1 MTASSYCYGSSV
13 RAGSRTGA
21 RNVAPLSPVSPFPDT
36 TPLPSR
42 EFPGSGPW
50 LSRGYKRRF
59 LAGEGGRRRSR
70 RRVRPEV
77 RLTCARHVRRA
88 PARAWRP
95 RRRPGGSTK
104 ARRRRYGPPAHAA
117 HSWTARAEPDLR
129 KAWLMLLGLHSP
141 APPASADW
149 AGPSGPAP
157 SSPRNQAALRLRAQS
172 PSAPYGDYFQARQR
186 IMG

>member
-1 MTASSYCYGSSV
+1 MRGP
-13 RAGSRTGA
+13 GPRTDPI
-21 RNVAPLSPVSPFPDT
+21 V
-36 TPLPSR
+36 
-42 EFPGSGPW
+42 
-50 LSRGYKRRF
+50 
-59 LAGEGGRRRSR
+59 RRRRGSR
-70 RRVRPEV
+70 RRRRRRCGPMVRAIVAWPCE
-77 RLTCARHVRRA
+77 
-88 PARAWRP
+88 ARAGETAGSSIGP
-95 RRRPGGSTK
+95 RKPRQSGGSTK